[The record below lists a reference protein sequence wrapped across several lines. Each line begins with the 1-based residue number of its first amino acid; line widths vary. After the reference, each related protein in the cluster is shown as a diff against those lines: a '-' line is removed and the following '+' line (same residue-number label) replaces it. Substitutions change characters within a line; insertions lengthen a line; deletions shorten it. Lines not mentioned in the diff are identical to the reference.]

1 MLCPCLSAFHNAAQS
16 RQNALCIWIGEQS
29 FTRNIPFHNKRGR
42 SILGKDYPW
51 PEILPQRYKADIQLS
66 IGFIRKRKYSTQPV
80 CTHIPLDMFA
90 GQLASLMID

>member
-42 SILGKDYPW
+42 SILGKDYP
-51 PEILPQRYKADIQLS
+51 
-66 IGFIRKRKYSTQPV
+66 
-80 CTHIPLDMFA
+80 
-90 GQLASLMID
+90 